1 MGFRMSRPRTP
12 TKVLRMRGAFD
23 RNPKRGKEREHEPQ
37 VDDPLGEPPD
47 GFDEAQAARW
57 RELAVRCPW
66 LTVADRTAVEVV
78 CRLWMTMR
86 AGQFK
91 AADYVGLMN
100 CLGRLGMTPVDRSK
114 VRMPGAKNEK
124 KSLLA

>member
-1 MGFRMSRPRTP
+1 MSRPRTP
-12 TKVLRMRGAFD
+12 TKVLKMRGAFE

-37 VDDPLGEPPD
+37 VDGPLGDPPET
-47 GFDEAQAARW
+47 FDEAQRARW
-57 RELAVRCPW
+57 VEIASWCPW
-66 LTVADRTAVEVV
+66 LTVADRPAVELV
-78 CRLWMTMR
+78 CRLWVTMR

-114 VRMPGAKNEK
+114 VRMPSAKDDK